1 MKVSLGLFVLGLSFG
16 SGPCLVSCGPV
27 FLSYLAG
34 NSKNVAQ
41 SFLRYLV
48 FSLSRISV
56 YLTFSSLVFLLGSF
70 LAQRLL
76 AGFEKLSFGIGGVFI
91 ILLGVLTAFGFKL
104 QNSFCKALKANFLER
119 DIKSMVLLGL
129 VIGLLPCAPLIA
141 LLTYVGLTAGS
152 LGKSVLY
159 GLIFG
164 LGTFFSPLLILSLAA
179 GFIPR
184 IIKGRE
190 EIYGRVFN
198 LICGL
203 AIVYLGLG
211 FLKRA
216 IG

>member
-1 MKVSLGLFVLGLSFG
+1 MKVLLGLFALGLSFG

-56 YLTFSSLVFLLGSF
+56 YLIFSALIFYLGRF
-70 LAQRLL
+70 FAQRVMV
-76 AGFEKLSFGIGGVFI
+76 GFEKITFLIGGVFI

-104 QNSFCKALKANFLER
+104 QNRLCKILKANFLER

-141 LLTYVGLTAGS
+141 LLTYAGFTAGT

-190 EIYGRVFN
+190 ETYGRVFN
-198 LICGL
+198 IICGL
-203 AIVYLGLG
+203 TIVYLGLE